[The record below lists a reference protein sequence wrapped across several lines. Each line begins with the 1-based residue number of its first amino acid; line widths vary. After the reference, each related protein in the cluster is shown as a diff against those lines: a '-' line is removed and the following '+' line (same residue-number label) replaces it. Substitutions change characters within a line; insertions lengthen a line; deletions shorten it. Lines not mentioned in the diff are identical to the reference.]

1 MKTLLECLMNEEH
14 TDNKDFELLKFVKQ
28 HSAEYYDW
36 LRWGDEGDDYKP
48 EFEKKFQELQDNEWE
63 EADESFDYTDEAK
76 AKRYVAKMEKKG
88 YDVVEVDDGS
98 DTFIYLIH
106 KK

>member
-1 MKTLLECLMNEEH
+1 M
-14 TDNKDFELLKFVKQ
+14 
-28 HSAEYYDW
+28 
-36 LRWGDEGDDYKP
+36 
-48 EFEKKFQELQDNEWE
+48 FQQLQDNEWE